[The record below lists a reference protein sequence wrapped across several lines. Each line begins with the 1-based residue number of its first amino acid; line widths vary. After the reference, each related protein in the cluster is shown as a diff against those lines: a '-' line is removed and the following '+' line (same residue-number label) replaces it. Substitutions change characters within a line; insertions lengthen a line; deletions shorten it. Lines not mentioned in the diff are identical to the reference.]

1 MKKLILVIALLMMAA
16 VLLAACDSTADV
28 GDTTDTTPADTTP
41 ADITTP
47 VDTTTPAEQA
57 AETTPA
63 VKEVRVLATKDG
75 CEYPVLRSEFGDDML
90 TQASINLKNAL
101 VAKLGDN
108 AVPVLNT
115 DWIKGVRRGQYTS
128 VEGKEILI
136 GNTNRTESRDA
147 LAELGENEYVVRWS
161 GEKLV
166 IIGSSDYATNAAV
179 DAFIEQCINS
189 AEGDKLALPLD
200 LNIKGKASIQKIELA
215 EGADIRVMTFNILGS
230 TIDTNNRKLDIIQTI
245 VDYLPDVVGFQ
256 ESNSKCLK
264 NIHQSATISQYYGVN
279 RGSHGNGSTTNYTPI
294 LYLKSKYKQ
303 VEGGVEWNRCRYE
316 GTNTKSMSWT
326 VLERLSDGKQFIVVN
341 IHGSLWSTSYTL
353 PAGETHESMNA
364 KAAKAWKEDNVTQ
377 MLEKIAELQGK
388 YGNIPVFTMGDYNF
402 NKTHSAYAL
411 MKSTGLENSQEKAIS
426 ATPGASFHSN
436 PGQSPDEAGLPIDHI
451 FFSPDSIDPIKHV
464 ICKRTIDIAAS
475 DHCPVYTDFKLK
487 K

>member
-57 AETTPA
+57 ADTTPV
-63 VKEVRVLATKDG
+63 VKEERVLATKDG

-128 VEGKEILI
+128 VEGNEILI

-189 AEGDKLALPLD
+189 AVISWRFL
-200 LNIKGKASIQKIELA
+200 
-215 EGADIRVMTFNILGS
+215 S
-230 TIDTNNRKLDIIQTI
+230 T
-245 VDYLPDVVGFQ
+245 
-256 ESNSKCLK
+256 
-264 NIHQSATISQYYGVN
+264 
-279 RGSHGNGSTTNYTPI
+279 
-294 LYLKSKYKQ
+294 
-303 VEGGVEWNRCRYE
+303 
-316 GTNTKSMSWT
+316 
-326 VLERLSDGKQFIVVN
+326 
-341 IHGSLWSTSYTL
+341 
-353 PAGETHESMNA
+353 
-364 KAAKAWKEDNVTQ
+364 
-377 MLEKIAELQGK
+377 
-388 YGNIPVFTMGDYNF
+388 
-402 NKTHSAYAL
+402 
-411 MKSTGLENSQEKAIS
+411 
-426 ATPGASFHSN
+426 
-436 PGQSPDEAGLPIDHI
+436 
-451 FFSPDSIDPIKHV
+451 
-464 ICKRTIDIAAS
+464 
-475 DHCPVYTDFKLK
+475 
-487 K
+487 

>member
-1 MKKLILVIALLMMAA
+1 MKKLAFVIALLIMAA
-16 VLLAACDSTADV
+16 MLFTACDSSSDG
-28 GDTTDTTPADTTP
+28 GDTTVTTPA
-41 ADITTP
+41 
-47 VDTTTPAEQA
+47 DTTTPAEQVE
-57 AETTPA
+57 ETTPA
-63 VKEVRVLATKDG
+63 PVETERTLASKDG

-200 LNIKGKASIQKIELA
+200 LNIKGKATIQKIELA

-341 IHGSLWSTSYTL
+341 IHGSLWSTNYNPPS
-353 PAGETHESMNA
+353 GETHATMQA
-364 KAAKAWKEDNVTQ
+364 KAAKEWKEDNARQ
-377 MLEKIAELQGK
+377 ILDKISEMRAK
-388 YGNIPVFTMGDYNF
+388 YGDIAVFTTGDYNF
-402 NKTHSAYAL
+402 NSSHSAYQI
-411 MKSTGLENSQEKAIS
+411 MKSTGLGSAQEKAAS
-426 ATPGASFHSN
+426 VTKGASYHSAVGSA
-436 PGQSPDEAGLPIDHI
+436 PASDGLAIDHI
-451 FFSPDSIDPIKHV
+451 FYDPNITEPIKHV
-464 ICKRTIDIAAS
+464 ICKRQIDLASS
-475 DHCPVYTDFKLK
+475 DHCPVYTDFKLNK
-487 K
+487 

>member
-41 ADITTP
+41 AITTP

-57 AETTPA
+57 AETTPV
-63 VKEVRVLATKDG
+63 VKEMRVLATKDG
-75 CEYPVLRSEFGDDML
+75 CEYPVLYSEFGDDL
-90 TQASINLKNAL
+90 VTQASVDLKNAL
-101 VAKLGDN
+101 VAKLGDS
-108 AVPVLNT
+108 ATPALNT
-115 DWIKGVRRGQYTS
+115 DRLKGIRRGQYTS

-147 LAELGENEYVVRWS
+147 LAELGDNEYVIRWS
-161 GEKLV
+161 GDKLV
-166 IIGSSDYATNAAV
+166 IIGSDDYTTKVAV
-179 DAFIEQCINS
+179 DVFIEQCVNT

-230 TIDTNNRKLDIIQTI
+230 TIDTNNRKLDIVQTI

-256 ESNSKCLK
+256 ESNSNCLK

-341 IHGSLWSTSYTL
+341 IHGSLWSTSYTP

-377 MLEKIAELQGK
+377 MLEKIAELQVK